1 MITLVTGN
9 LLEADSDALVNPVNT
24 VGVMGKGIA
33 LQFKEAFP
41 HNYEEYRRACKDK
54 SFNIGDILAVND
66 LNSSLQEK
74 LIINFPTKKHWKQ
87 SSEYSYI
94 ESGLKALAVYIDNN
108 KVKSI
113 ALPPLGCGNGGLDWS
128 VVRPMIEMHLS
139 PLDAD
144 IQLYE
149 PNTAVKEL
157 LQKQAPIS
165 KATLTPARAMLLYM
179 LFHYE
184 ALGEYSSLFSANK
197 LAFFLQKMGENLK
210 LKFEAHLFGPYTED
224 VKRVLY
230 SLNGTYL
237 NGLEQN
243 EAKAFEPLKLNY
255 DRFDEIRTYINNEL
269 VAEQKTRLKKL
280 IKFIQGFESDLSL
293 EILASVAMILDN
305 NPDFSLDRV
314 TEECKWNDRKKR
326 LFKNEYIKIAYEHLH
341 QTIYKQELFN

>member
-1 MITLVTGN
+1 MIKLVTGN
-9 LLEADSDALVNPVNT
+9 LLDADADALVNPVNT

-41 HNYEEYRRACKDK
+41 HNYQVYRRACKDK
-54 SFNIGDILAVND
+54 LFDIGDILAVND
-66 LNSSLQEK
+66 LNSYSQEK
-74 LIINFPTKKHWKQ
+74 LIINFPTKKHWRQ
-87 SSEYSYI
+87 PSEYSYI
-94 ESGLKALAVYIDNN
+94 ESGLKALSAYINDN
-108 KVKSI
+108 KVTSI
-113 ALPPLGCGNGGLDWS
+113 AIPPLGCGNGGLDWR
-128 VVRPMIEMHLS
+128 VVRQMIELHLS
-139 PLDAD
+139 ALDTD

-149 PNTAVKEL
+149 PNIAVKAL
-157 LQKQAPIS
+157 LQKQVPVS
-165 KATLTPARAMLLYM
+165 KVTLTPARAMLLYM

-255 DRFDEIRTYINNEL
+255 DRFDEIRTYINKEL

-305 NPDFSLDRV
+305 NPDFSLERV

-341 QTIYKQELFN
+341 QTIYNKELSN

>member
-1 MITLVTGN
+1 MIKLVTGN
-9 LLEADSDALVNPVNT
+9 LLDADADALVNPVNT

-41 HNYEEYRRACKDK
+41 HNYQVYRRACKDK
-54 SFNIGDILAVND
+54 LFDIGDILAVND
-66 LNSSLQEK
+66 LNSYSQEK
-74 LIINFPTKKHWKQ
+74 LIINFPTKKHWRQ
-87 SSEYSYI
+87 PSEYSYI
-94 ESGLKALAVYIDNN
+94 ESGLEALSAYINDN

-113 ALPPLGCGNGGLDWS
+113 AIPPLGCGNGGLDWR
-128 VVRPMIEMHLS
+128 VVRQMIELHLS
-139 PLDAD
+139 ALDTD

-149 PNTAVKEL
+149 PNIAVKEL
-157 LQKQAPIS
+157 LQKQMPVS
-165 KATLTPARAMLLYM
+165 KVTLTPARAMLLYM

-210 LKFEAHLFGPYTED
+210 LTFEAHLFGPYTED

-255 DRFDEIRTYINNEL
+255 DRFDEIRTYINKEL

-305 NPDFSLDRV
+305 NPDFSLELV

-341 QTIYKQELFN
+341 QTIYNKELSN